1 MMRIHVIEGTK
12 VTAYTA
18 APARLP
24 KAAKVI
30 RSAEDLDKS
39 GFSPQKLVGLWNGLP
54 DVAPVKKFKDHK
66 TAVHRLWVAFQK
78 LAPVPEATAPSRNR
92 RAAGGKTAERK
103 QREDSKQAQVI
114 AMLRRPTGATLDDL
128 IAATGWQRHTVR
140 GVLSGALKKRL
151 GLTIQSEKTTGSPRT
166 YRIA

>member
-30 RSAEDLDKS
+30 RSAEDLEKS
-39 GFSPQKLVGLWNGLP
+39 GFSPQKLVALWNGLP
-54 DVAPVKKFKDHK
+54 GAAPLKKFKNRK
-66 TAVHRLWVAFQK
+66 TAIRRLWAAFRK
-78 LAPVPEATAPSRNR
+78 LSVGPETVAPSRGK
-92 RAAGGKTAERK
+92 RAAGPKAGEAK

-114 AMLRRPTGATLDDL
+114 ALLQRPTGATLDDL

-151 GLTIQSEKTTGSPRT
+151 GLTIRSEKTTGSPRT

>member
-1 MMRIHVIEGTK
+1 MRIHVIEGTK

-18 APARLP
+18 APPRLP
-24 KAAKVI
+24 KAAKVM
-30 RSAEDLDKS
+30 RSAEDLEKS
-39 GFSPQKLVGLWNGLP
+39 GFSPQKLVALWNGLP
-54 DVAPVKKFKDHK
+54 GVAPAKKFKDRK
-66 TAVHRLWVAFQK
+66 AAVRRLWAAFQK
-78 LAPVPEATAPSRNR
+78 LPPGPEAAAPSGRG
-92 RAAGGKTAERK
+92 RAAGAKAGESK

-114 AMLRRPTGATLDDL
+114 ALLRRPTGATLDDL

-151 GLTIQSEKTTGSPRT
+151 GLSIRSEKTTGSPRT

>member
-1 MMRIHVIEGTK
+1 MRIHVIEGTK

-30 RSAEDLDKS
+30 RSVEDLDKS
-39 GFSPQKLVGLWNGLP
+39 GFSPQRLVALWNSLP
-54 DVAPVKKFKDHK
+54 GATPVKKFKDRK
-66 TAVHRLWVAFQK
+66 TAVRRLWAAFQK
-78 LAPVPEATAPSRNR
+78 LSVGPEATAPSQSR
-92 RAAGGKTAERK
+92 RAAGAKAGESK
-103 QREDSKQAQVI
+103 QREGSKQAQVI
-114 AMLRRPTGATLDDL
+114 ALLQRPTGATLDDL

-151 GLTIQSEKTTGSPRT
+151 GLTIRSEKTTGSPRT

>member
-1 MMRIHVIEGTK
+1 MRIHVIEGTK

-30 RSAEDLDKS
+30 RSAEDLEKS
-39 GFSPQKLVGLWNGLP
+39 GFSPQKLVSLWNGLP
-54 DVAPVKKFKDHK
+54 DVAPVKKFKDRK
-66 TAVHRLWVAFQK
+66 TAVRRLWTAFQE
-78 LAPVPEATAPSRNR
+78 LPPAQQAAAPSRAR
-92 RAAGGKTAERK
+92 RAPGEKADESK
-103 QREDSKQAQVI
+103 QREGSKQAQVI
-114 AMLRRPTGATLDDL
+114 ALLQRPTGATLDDL
-128 IAATGWQRHTVR
+128 IAVTGWQRHTVR

-151 GLTIQSEKTTGSPRT
+151 GLTIRSEKTTGSPRT

>member
-30 RSAEDLDKS
+30 RSAEDLEKS
-39 GFSPQKLVGLWNGLP
+39 GFSPQKLVALWNGLP
-54 DVAPVKKFKDHK
+54 AVAPMKKFKDRK
-66 TAVHRLWVAFQK
+66 TAVRRLWAAFQK
-78 LAPVPEATAPSRNR
+78 LPPGPEAAAPSGRR
-92 RAAGGKTAERK
+92 RAAGAKAGERK
-103 QREDSKQAQVI
+103 QREGSKQAQVI
-114 AMLRRPTGATLDDL
+114 ALLRRPTGATLDDL
-128 IAATGWQRHTVR
+128 VAATGWQRHTVR

-151 GLTIQSEKTTGSPRT
+151 GLAIRSEKTTGSPRT

>member
-18 APARLP
+18 APSRLA
-24 KAAKVI
+24 KAAKVV

-39 GFSPQKLVGLWNGLP
+39 GFSPQKLVALWNGLAG
-54 DVAPVKKFKDHK
+54 VAPVKKFKDRK
-66 TAVHRLWVAFQK
+66 TAVHRLWAAFQK
-78 LAPVPEATAPSRNR
+78 LAPVPEGTAPSRTR
-92 RAAGGKTAERK
+92 RAAGDKTAGGK